1 MEPGYIRVIDDLVIR
16 YQPQLQLD
24 KHRWSFSCY
33 LHLLIINLASVAG
46 RRFSNIPTSQVLFVN

>member
-1 MEPGYIRVIDDLVIR
+1 VIDDLVIR

-33 LHLLIINLASVAG
+33 LHLLIINLASVAADVFQIFQQ
-46 RRFSNIPTSQVLFVN
+46 RQVLFVN